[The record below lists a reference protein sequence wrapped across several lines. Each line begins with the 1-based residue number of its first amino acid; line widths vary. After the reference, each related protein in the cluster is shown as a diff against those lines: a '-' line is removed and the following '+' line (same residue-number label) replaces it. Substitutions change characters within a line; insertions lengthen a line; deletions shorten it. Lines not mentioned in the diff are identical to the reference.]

1 MIEDLLRRADL
12 LNEAIAHYDDPVA
25 KRHRLNLVMG
35 DIDECRIDFL
45 TEFDKLGAHLVTE
58 LSVKVG
64 KGFVHQE
71 DLGMAH
77 DRSANGY
84 ALALSARKSLRF
96 SVKILGN
103 VKNLGGFAYNAIN
116 LCLRILLEL

>member
-1 MIEDLLRRADL
+1 
-12 LNEAIAHYDDPVA
+12 
-25 KRHRLNLVMG
+25 MG

-45 TEFDKLGAHLVTE
+45 TELDKLGAHLIAK

-64 KGFVHQE
+64 KWFVHQE
-71 DLGMAH
+71 NLGVTH
-77 DRSANGY
+77 DCSADGY

-103 VKNLGGFAYNAIN
+103 VKYLGGFAYDAIY
-116 LCLRILLEL
+116 LCLRILLELQ